1 MTVPEEQLAL
11 AKLLLAELSDFRFAI
26 AGGVAV
32 RLNGYVERPTEDLD
46 LFTNQANVE
55 IDRATE
61 QAVEVLLAHGY
72 GVEVDRDASNP
83 EFGRIRAT
91 TPSGLPLKVEL
102 GRDWREHPTRGT
114 LWGPVLHPQDSATS
128 KCSALWARREVRD
141 AIDVGAMIASG
152 DFTPETLVGLLRE
165 HDEGFALD
173 TFLPALETASRYS
186 DAEFSTYEI
195 SPERAEEY
203 RALFAA
209 WSAEVLDQLAGDK
222 TALPGHDVD

>member
-72 GVEVDRDASNP
+72 AVEVDRDASNP

-91 TPSGLPLKVEL
+91 TSSGLQLKVEL
-102 GRDWREHPTRGT
+102 GRDWREHPTRGS

-141 AIDVGAMIASG
+141 AIDVGAMITSG
-152 DFTPETLVGLLRE
+152 DFSPETLVGLLRYQ
-165 HDEGFALD
+165 DEGFALE
-173 TFLPALETASRYS
+173 TFLPALEAASRYS
-186 DAEFSTYEI
+186 DAEFSTYEV
-195 SPERAEEY
+195 STERAADY
-203 RALFAA
+203 RAIFAA
-209 WSAEVLDQLAGDK
+209 WSANVLTQLNADRP
-222 TALPGHDVD
+222 ALPLRDMD

>member
-1 MTVPEEQLAL
+1 MTVPDEQLAL
-11 AKLLLAELSDFRFAI
+11 AKLLLAELYDFRFAI

-46 LFTNQANVE
+46 LFTNQANVA
-55 IDRATE
+55 IDRATQ

-72 GVEVDRDASNP
+72 LVDVDRDASNP
-83 EFGRIRAT
+83 DFGRIRAT
-91 TPSGLPLKVEL
+91 TPSGLQLKVEL

-152 DFTPETLVGLLRE
+152 DFTPDALEVLLRE
-165 HDEGFALD
+165 QDEGFALE
-173 TFLPALETASRYS
+173 TFLPALETASGYS

-195 SPERAEEY
+195 SPEGADAY
-203 RALFAA
+203 RAIFAA
-209 WSAEVLDQLAGDK
+209 WSIQVLSQISGGK
-222 TALPGHDVD
+222 TAHPSQDVD